1 MPKNKKKEKTK
12 SISIFPAIIIV
23 VFIIVV
29 AVCVSRIVKDKK
41 GNSDHK
47 NGQANNTESYVEE
60 IQTGVKI
67 NKSTKLNEA
76 KQVDGLKVSNIQLT
90 TTNGMTTLLADVTNH
105 TETATTLKVVEISLL
120 NQKGEV
126 LNTATGVI
134 DALQPGGTTQ
144 LNVTLTSD
152 FVNAYDFT
160 INVK

>member
-1 MPKNKKKEKTK
+1 MPKSKKKEKTK
-12 SISIFPAIIIV
+12 NISLFPTIIIIV
-23 VFIIVV
+23 FVIII
-29 AVCVSRIVKDKK
+29 AVCIVKIV
-41 GNSDHK
+41 GNKEKTTEQK
-47 NGQANNTESYVEE
+47 NGKNNTESYVEE

-90 TTNGMTTLLADVTNH
+90 TSNGMTTLLADVTNN
-105 TETATTLKVVEISLL
+105 TESATTLKVVEISLL
-120 NQKGEV
+120 DQKGEV
-126 LNTATGVI
+126 LNTATGII
-134 DALQPGGTTQ
+134 DAVEPGGKTQ